1 MWSQLDLVLASKS
14 PRRKELLER
23 MGLTFRIVPSLVEE
37 IHPPGIH
44 PLLLSEH
51 LAQEKA
57 LEVFNRIDTNEDTV
71 VIGADSVVILGE
83 RIFEKPKDYDEAFS
97 MLAHLS
103 GRQHLVT
110 TGVCLKSNQQMLT
123 FSGKSYV
130 TFRPLDG
137 DEIDFYLKTYE
148 PYDKAGSYG
157 VQDWMGMCKV
167 SSIEGTYTNV
177 MGLPTDL
184 VYEGLKN
191 MLSPQ

>member
-1 MWSQLDLVLASKS
+1 MDLVLASKS

-23 MGLTFRIVPSLVEE
+23 MGLDFRIIPSEIEE
-37 IHPPGIH
+37 IHPPNIH
-44 PLLLSEH
+44 PMMLAEH

-57 LEVFNRIDTNEDTV
+57 IDVYGRLESSEHTIVL
-71 VIGADSVVILGE
+71 GADSVVILGD

-103 GRQHLVT
+103 GRRHLVT
-110 TGVCLKSNQQMLT
+110 TGVCLKSFSQTLS

-130 TFRPLDG
+130 TFRPLDK
-137 DEIDFYLKTYE
+137 DEIDHYLRKYE

-184 VYEGLKN
+184 VYEGLKQI
-191 MLSPQ
+191 LGS